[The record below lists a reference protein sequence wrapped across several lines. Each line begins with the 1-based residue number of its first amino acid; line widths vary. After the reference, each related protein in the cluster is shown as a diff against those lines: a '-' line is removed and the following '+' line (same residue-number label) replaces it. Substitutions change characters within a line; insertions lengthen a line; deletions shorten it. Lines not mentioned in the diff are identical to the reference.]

1 VDHLNPEQLAAL
13 AAEPTFSLPA
23 DEQEHLSSCPVCR
36 AELAELGALVHDVRA
51 ARSTEVRTP
60 RPEVWAAVEREL
72 ASDAPTPTDAAAAAG
87 VPRLLPRRGRR
98 RFATTAV
105 AAAAGLVVG
114 VGGTLGVL
122 AARSPAQP
130 AGPTGPALVATTVLA
145 ALPGETG
152 QGTAELVR
160 ADDTL
165 QLRVHAALGSSPTGD
180 YHEVWLLNRDGQR
193 MYALGVL
200 PSSGDASYWLP
211 APLGARLD
219 GYATVDISLEPEDG
233 DTAHSQ
239 HSLVRGQLPA

>member
-1 VDHLNPEQLAAL
+1 MDHLNPEQLAAL
-13 AAEPTFSLPA
+13 AAEPTFTLPA
-23 DEQEHLSSCPVCR
+23 DEQEHLSACPVCR
-36 AELAELGALVHDVRA
+36 AELAELGGLVHEVRA
-51 ARSTEVRTP
+51 AGSTEVRAP
-60 RPEVWAAVEREL
+60 RPDVWAAVEREL
-72 ASDAPTPTDAAAAAG
+72 ASDAPLTTDAGAP
-87 VPRLLPRRGRR
+87 VSRLRPRGGRR

-122 AARSPAQP
+122 AARAPAQP
-130 AGPTGPALVATTVLA
+130 SQPTGPALVASTVLA
-145 ALPGETG
+145 PLPGETG

-165 QLRVHAALGSSPTGD
+165 MLRVHAALGSSPAGG

-193 MYALGVL
+193 MFALGVL

-211 APLGARLD
+211 PPLDDRLD
-219 GYATVDISLEPEDG
+219 GYETVDISLEPEDG
-233 DTAHSQ
+233 DAAHSQ